1 MIRRTPLASRRTQRG
16 LSLFGLIVLGILITF
31 GAMLGMR
38 LYPTVTEFMMV
49 KRAVAKARNDGSDPA
64 SIRSAFDRIAAI
76 DDISSI
82 NGKDLD
88 ITRDPAGG
96 YRVAF
101 AYERR
106 IPLFGPAS
114 LVLDYQ
120 GDAGSPPRDVR

>member
-1 MIRRTPLASRRTQRG
+1 MIRHMPSAARRRQRG
-16 LSLFGLIVLGILITF
+16 LSLFGLIFLGVVITF

-64 SIRSAFDRIAAI
+64 SIRNAFDRIAAV
-76 DDISSI
+76 DDITSI
-82 NGKDLD
+82 NGKDLE
-88 ITRDPAGG
+88 ITREPAGG
-96 YRVAF
+96 YRVSF